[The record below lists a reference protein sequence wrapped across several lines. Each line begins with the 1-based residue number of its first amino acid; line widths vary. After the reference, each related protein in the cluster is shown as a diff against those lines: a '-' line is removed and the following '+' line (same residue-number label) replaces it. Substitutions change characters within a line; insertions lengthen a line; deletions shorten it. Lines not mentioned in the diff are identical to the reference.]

1 MTWDLQRYQLFISTS
16 INSLLILSL
25 PLVHT
30 AYERE
35 ISTASNSVSTSVSQN
50 NTPDFRIHTQKIKC
64 VCIRMC
70 VCLLILSHRVL
81 SACSPWP
88 VLLWVSSPE
97 SGQPV
102 AARPTPGLRWTDWHS
117 FARIWVI
124 ATRVSD
130 FCCWL
135 ARPSEPLALSQ
146 VPAQPEEMQKGGW
159 KEW

>member
-64 VCIRMC
+64 VC
-70 VCLLILSHRVL
+70 VCLLILSQSLVCLFSLTRPLMGQFPREWPTSGSPADTGAQVDRLTQLCTDL
-81 SACSPWP
+81 SHCYQSERLLLLTGQTFRTSGTEPGTSP
-88 VLLWVSSPE
+88 
-97 SGQPV
+97 
-102 AARPTPGLRWTDWHS
+102 ARGD
-117 FARIWVI
+117 AEGGMEGVI
-124 ATRVSD
+124 S
-130 FCCWL
+130 
-135 ARPSEPLALSQ
+135 
-146 VPAQPEEMQKGGW
+146 K
-159 KEW
+159 K